1 VAFACAFVTGWRRNL
16 YVVRANCCV
25 STPYCCVYLRHQR
38 HDNLRVSVQVRY
50 VIDFYNAAPLP
61 DMPVAMHLDARPAL
75 DSFGALMDRLR
86 LQAQFISSG
95 NWRRG

>member
-1 VAFACAFVTGWRRNL
+1 MIRTISRI
-16 YVVRANCCV
+16 V
-25 STPYCCVYLRHQR
+25 STHPGTAH
-38 HDNLRVSVQVRY
+38 QVRY

-75 DSFGALMDRLR
+75 DSPGALLDRLR
-86 LQAQFISSG
+86 MQAKYIASG